1 VTLIFQ
7 NADVIERLVATTARP
22 FQNRCVLVTGGG
34 RGIGKRLA
42 IGFAR
47 LGARVALVA
56 RSKAELDLA
65 HIEIEQNGGN
75 ALRIRGDV
83 ADPEQMTVAVDRV
96 RVAYGGIPDIL
107 ICAAGVAGPLHGFL
121 QSSLKSWTEALH
133 INLMGVVNACR
144 AVLPGM
150 VERRRGKIIVL
161 ACDSGST
168 PKLHFSSYTTAKT
181 AVVRFVES
189 IAPELSEHNV
199 QINCLDPGSAYTS
212 LTDEIIR
219 ASARVEHKVV
229 ENAIETRRTGGT
241 SPEEQIKLAEFLAS
255 ETSNHITGRFIHV
268 DDDWKKLKTTTLK
281 ADTFTLRRVIK

>member
-1 VTLIFQ
+1 MPTAARIFQ
-7 NADVIERLVATTARP
+7 N
-22 FQNRCVLVTGGG
+22 QSVLITGGG

-83 ADPEQMTVAVDRV
+83 ADPEQMSVAVDRV
-96 RVAYGGIPDIL
+96 RVAYGSIPDIL
-107 ICAAGVAGPLHGFL
+107 ICAAGVPGPLQSFL

-133 INLMGVVNACR
+133 INLLGVVNACR

-161 ACDSGST
+161 ACDSGSA
-168 PKLHFSSYTTAKT
+168 PKFHFSSYSTAKAAT
-181 AVVRFVES
+181 ARFVES
-189 IAPELSEHNV
+189 IAPELSDHNV
-199 QINCLDPGSAYTS
+199 QINCLDPGPAYTN

-219 ASARVEHKVV
+219 AGPRVEQKVV
-229 ENAIETRRTGGT
+229 DSALETRRTGGT
-241 SPEEQIKLAEFLAS
+241 SPEEQIKIAEFLAS
-255 ETSNHITGRFIHV
+255 EMSNHITGRLIHI
-268 DDDWKKLKTTTLK
+268 DDDWKKLKNTTLK
-281 ADTFTLRRVIK
+281 PDTFTLRRVSK

>member
-1 VTLIFQ
+1 LQ
-7 NADVIERLVATTARP
+7 NKCI
-22 FQNRCVLVTGGG
+22 LVTGGG

-47 LGARVALVA
+47 QGARIALMA

-75 ALRIRGDV
+75 VLRIRGDV
-83 ADPEQMTVAVDRV
+83 ADPEQMTVAIDRV
-96 RVAYGGIPDIL
+96 RVTYGGVPDVL
-107 ICAAGVAGPLHGFL
+107 ICAAGVLGPLQTFL
-121 QSSLKSWTEALH
+121 SASAKQWAEAFH

-161 ACDSGST
+161 ACDSGT
-168 PKLHFSSYTTAKT
+168 APKLHFSSYATSKT

-189 IAPELSEHNV
+189 IAPEIADHNV
-199 QINCLDPGSAYTS
+199 QINCLDPGPAYTN

-219 ASARVEHKVV
+219 AGGRIEAPVVAQAVEVR
-229 ENAIETRRTGGT
+229 TTGGT
-241 SPEEQIKLAEFLAS
+241 SPEEQFKIAEFLAS
-255 ETSNHITGRFIHV
+255 EQSNHITGRLIHI
-268 DDDWKKLKTTTLK
+268 DDDWKKLKNTSLRTD
-281 ADTFTLRRVIK
+281 AFTLRRTGR

>member
-1 VTLIFQ
+1 M
-7 NADVIERLVATTARP
+7 
-22 FQNRCVLVTGGG
+22 
-34 RGIGKRLA
+34 A

-47 LGARVALVA
+47 LGARLALVS

-83 ADPEQMTVAVDRV
+83 TDPEQMTVAIDRI
-96 RVAYGGIPDIL
+96 RVVYGGVPDVL
-107 ICAAGVAGPLHGFL
+107 ICAAGVTGPLHDFL
-121 QSSLKSWTEALH
+121 HSSLKHWTEALQ
-133 INLMGVVNACR
+133 INLLGVVNACR

-161 ACDSGST
+161 TCEACHA

-189 IAPELSEHNV
+189 IAPELAEHNV
-199 QINCLDPGSAYTS
+199 QINSVDPGPAYTS

-219 ASARVEHKVV
+219 AGERIDPKTAAEAL
-229 ENAIETRRTGGT
+229 EIRRTGGT
-241 SPEEQIKLAEFLAS
+241 SPEEQMKLAEFLAS
-255 ETSNHITGRFIHV
+255 ESSNHITGRLIHI
-268 DDDWKKLKTTTLK
+268 DDDWKKLKNSTPRPD
-281 ADTFTLRRVIK
+281 AFTLRRTGR

>member
-1 VTLIFQ
+1 M
-7 NADVIERLVATTARP
+7 
-22 FQNRCVLVTGGG
+22 
-34 RGIGKRLA
+34 A

-47 LGARVALVA
+47 LGARLALVS

-83 ADPEQMTVAVDRV
+83 TDPEQMTVAIDRI
-96 RVAYGGIPDIL
+96 RVAYGGIPDVL
-107 ICAAGVAGPLHGFL
+107 ICAAGVTGPLHDFL
-121 QSSLKSWTEALH
+121 RSPLKQWTEALQ
-133 INLMGVVNACR
+133 INLLGVVNACR

-161 ACDSGST
+161 TCEAGQA

-189 IAPELSEHNV
+189 IAAELSEHNV
-199 QINCLDPGSAYTS
+199 QINCIDPGPAYTS

-219 ASARVEHKVV
+219 AGERIDPKTAAEALEV
-229 ENAIETRRTGGT
+229 RRTGGT
-241 SPEEQIKLAEFLAS
+241 SPEEQMKLAEFLAS
-255 ETSNHITGRFIHV
+255 ENSNHITGRLIHI
-268 DDDWKKLKTTTLK
+268 DDDWKKLKNSTPRPD
-281 ADTFTLRRVIK
+281 AFTLRRTGR

>member
-1 VTLIFQ
+1 LS
-7 NADVIERLVATTARP
+7 TTGRG
-22 FQNRCVLVTGGG
+22 FHNKCVLITGGG

-47 LGARVALVA
+47 LGARLALVA

-96 RVAYGGIPDIL
+96 RVAYGGVPDVL
-107 ICAAGVAGPLHGFL
+107 ICAAGVAGPLQGFL
-121 QSSLKSWTEALH
+121 QTPLKQWTEALQ
-133 INLMGVVNACR
+133 INLTGVINACR

-161 ACDSGST
+161 ACDAGQA
-168 PKLHFSSYTTAKT
+168 PKLHFSSYATAKT
-181 AVVRFVES
+181 AVVRFVEA
-189 IAPELSEHNV
+189 IAPELADHNV
-199 QINCLDPGSAYTS
+199 QINSIDPGPAYTS

-219 ASARVEHKVV
+219 AGERVEPSVV
-229 ENAIETRRTGGT
+229 TAALETRRTGGT
-241 SPEEQIKLAEFLAS
+241 SPDDQIKLAEFLAS
-255 ETSNHITGRFIHV
+255 DSSNHITGRLIHV
-268 DDDWKKLKTTTLK
+268 DDDWKRLKNATLRPD
-281 ADTFTLRRVIK
+281 AFTLRRVVK